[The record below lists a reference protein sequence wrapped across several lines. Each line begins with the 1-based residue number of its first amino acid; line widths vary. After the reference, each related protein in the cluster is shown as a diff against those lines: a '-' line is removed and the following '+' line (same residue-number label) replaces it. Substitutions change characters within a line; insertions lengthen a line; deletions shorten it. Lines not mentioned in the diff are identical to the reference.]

1 MALPR
6 GWCGLPEV
14 PGVPDAGLEAL
25 RALLSGAD
33 GDAVAKE
40 VVSTLRAAALEEG
53 DADELDASS
62 MRALFADDEVVEEIL
77 AVFEPDILP
86 LCMSRGVGRRSLSD
100 VLLLPRVHEGAGAV
114 LDDAVAR
121 RARRRR
127 ACRGET
133 QAGPG

>member
-25 RALLSGAD
+25 RALLSSAD

-62 MRALFADDEVVEEIL
+62 TRARFADDEVVDDIL
-77 AVFEPDILP
+77 ANS
-86 LCMSRGVGRRSLSD
+86 SRTSSPSACCAVGGRS
-100 VLLLPRVHEGAGAV
+100 PF
-114 LDDAVAR
+114 
-121 RARRRR
+121 
-127 ACRGET
+127 
-133 QAGPG
+133 

>member
-1 MALPR
+1 MCPTPASR
-6 GWCGLPEV
+6 RC
-14 PGVPDAGLEAL
+14 
-25 RALLSGAD
+25 ALLLSSAD
-33 GDAVAKE
+33 GDAVAKG

-62 MRALFADDEVVEEIL
+62 TRALFADDEVVDEML

-86 LCMSRGVGRRSLSD
+86 LCMSRGVGRRSPSD